1 MLIRPAESAQLT
13 RLTGV
18 ADSGRS
24 MERDARERHNRSG
37 RGHVE
42 EEEPG
47 AQAGEETTPEHLI
60 DEVA

>member
-1 MLIRPAESAQLT
+1 MLIRPTDSAQLT

-18 ADSGRS
+18 ADSGKS
-24 MERDARERHNRSG
+24 MERDARERHGSSG

-42 EEEPG
+42 EDPEERRD
-47 AQAGEETTPEHLI
+47 ERESSDHLI